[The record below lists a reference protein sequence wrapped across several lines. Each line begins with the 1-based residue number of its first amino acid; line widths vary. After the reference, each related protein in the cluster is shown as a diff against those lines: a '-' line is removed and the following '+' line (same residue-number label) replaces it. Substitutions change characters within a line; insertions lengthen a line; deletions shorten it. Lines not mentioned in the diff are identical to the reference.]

1 MSSVH
6 WPILRRL
13 ALRPGRV
20 AIVDDR
26 RSWRGIE
33 LVVGAMHL
41 AAEIE
46 RRSSSRTV
54 GIMLPTGG
62 AFPMAALAAWILGRI
77 PVPISY
83 LLKHE
88 EAQYIVDDCETDIV
102 LTAGALMEATGFVPA
117 GVSVVKIEELD
128 FKGVPELRWPAWAS
142 GGDVA
147 VLLYT
152 SGTSG
157 RPKGVML
164 THGNLRSNMRQIKRH
179 AHLSADDV
187 FLGVLPQFHSSG
199 FTLLTLLPL
208 TIGAKVVYSAR
219 FVPAQIVRLFREHR
233 PTLFMGV
240 PSMYNALM
248 SVKQARAEDF
258 ADLRL
263 AVSGGEPLPAAI
275 AERMRDRFGVVINE
289 GYGLTETS
297 PVTNWCI
304 PEEYRAASVGR
315 AVPELETRIV
325 DPASETE
332 LCAGCEGEIRYRGP
346 NVMKG
351 YYKLPE
357 LTTEAFDAEGY
368 FRTGD
373 LGKLD
378 PDGFLYITGRL
389 KDLIIIAGE
398 NVAPREIEEVLNRAP
413 GVAESVVVGRMDD
426 TRGEVPIAFV
436 EPAEGTAVDALDPSV
451 LRAFCRG
458 HIAAYKVPRE
468 VRVMEKLPRNPTGK
482 VLRRELKA
490 LANQDSTTEA
500 TEGTETG

>member
-1 MSSVH
+1 MTSVH

-13 ALRPGRV
+13 ALHPKRI

-26 RSWRGIE
+26 RAWRGAE
-33 LVVGAMHL
+33 LIVGAMHL

-54 GIMLPTGG
+54 GIMLPTSG
-62 AFPMAALAAWILGRI
+62 AFPMAALAAWMLGRI

-102 LTAGALMEATGFVPA
+102 LTAGALMEATGFTPT

-128 FKGVPELRWPAWAS
+128 FKGVPEMHWPAGAS
-142 GGDVA
+142 ADDVA

-164 THGNLRSNMRQIKRH
+164 THGNLRANMRQIQEH
-179 AHLSADDV
+179 AHLDGRDV

-219 FVPAQIVRLFREHR
+219 FVPAQVVRLFREHN

-248 SVKQARAEDF
+248 SVKQSKAEDF
-258 ADLRL
+258 ANLRL

-275 AERMRDRFGVVINE
+275 AEKMRERFGVVINE

-304 PEEYRAASVGR
+304 PQEYRAASVGR

-332 LCAGCEGEIRYRGP
+332 LGAGSEGEIRYRGP

-351 YYKLPE
+351 YYKLPQM
-357 LTTEAFDAEGY
+357 TAEAFDSDGY

-378 PDGFLYITGRL
+378 SEGFLYITGRL

-413 GVAESVVVGRMDD
+413 GVAESVVVGRMDE

-436 EPAEGTAVDALDPSV
+436 EAEDGAELDASV
-451 LRAFCRG
+451 LRAFCRE

-482 VLRRELKA
+482 VLRRDLKV
-490 LANQDSTTEA
+490 LANEGGEA
-500 TEGTETG
+500 SGSRDQASGDE

>member
-1 MSSVH
+1 MTSVH

-13 ALRPGRV
+13 MLHPKRIAV
-20 AIVDDR
+20 VDDR
-26 RSWRGIE
+26 RAWRGIE
-33 LVVGAMHL
+33 LLVGAMHL

-46 RRSSSRTV
+46 KRSSTKTV

-62 AFPMAALAAWILGRI
+62 AFPMAALAAWMLGRV

-102 LTAGALMEATGFVPA
+102 LTAGALMEATGFTPT

-128 FKGVPELRWPAWAS
+128 FKGVPEMRWPAGAAS
-142 GGDVA
+142 DDVA

-164 THGNLRSNMRQIKRH
+164 THGNLRANMRQIKRH

-248 SVKQARAEDF
+248 SVKQAKPEDF
-258 ADLRL
+258 AELRL
-263 AVSGGEPLPAAI
+263 AVSGGEPLPQAI
-275 AERMRDRFGVVINE
+275 AEKMRERFGVVINE

-304 PEEYRAASVGR
+304 PEDYRPMSVGR

-332 LCAGCEGEIRYRGP
+332 LCAGREGEIRYRGP

-357 LTTEAFDAEGY
+357 LTAEAFDSDGY

-413 GVAESVVVGRMDD
+413 GVAESVVVGKMDE

-436 EPAEGTAVDALDPSV
+436 EPVEGAEIDPGA
-451 LRAFCRG
+451 LRAFCREQ
-458 HIAAYKVPRE
+458 IAPFKVPRE

-482 VLRRELKA
+482 VLRRDLKV
-490 LANQDSTTEA
+490 LANQDSTTEPTEP
-500 TEGTETG
+500 TEGTE